1 MNAWATPAKMKE
13 FAPTPKEISPVSVQ
27 TSGPEKHATRV
38 GLQLNDISL

>member
-1 MNAWATPAKMKE
+1 MME

-38 GLQLNDISL
+38 GYSSVIFLYSFPMGKSR